1 MNIET
6 RVSKLGAESGKLV
19 GVAIAYGTRSQDLG
33 GFVEIIEPGAFSK
46 HLVTNPDV
54 RCLYE
59 HDKKDLLGRT
69 TSGTLRLSDSQ
80 QELAVEIDPPA
91 TRAGAD
97 CVELVKRGDLSAMS
111 FGFSVV
117 KDAWDMRAKPPV
129 RRVIE
134 AKLHEVTI
142 TASPAYLTS
151 SIALRCAA
159 GALMNATEWRQ
170 YELLAV

>member
-1 MNIET
+1 MSIET

-46 HLVTNPDV
+46 HLATNPDC
-54 RCLYE
+54 RALYE

-69 TSGTLRLSDSQ
+69 TSGTLKLSDSPQ
-80 QELAVEIDPPA
+80 GLAVEIDPPA
-91 TRAGAD
+91 TRAGSD
-97 CVELVKRGDLSAMS
+97 CVELVRRGDLSGMS

-117 KDAWDMRAKPPV
+117 RDHWDMKAKPPV

-134 AKLHEVTI
+134 ARLHEVTI
-142 TASPAYLTS
+142 TSNPAYLTS
-151 SIALRCAA
+151 AIALRCAA
-159 GALMNATEWRQ
+159 GALMNATEKAWCD
-170 YELLAV
+170 YVAI

>member
-1 MNIET
+1 MCIVT
-6 RVSKLGAESGKLV
+6 RVSILGAESGKLV

-46 HLVTNPDV
+46 HLATNPDV
-54 RCLYE
+54 RALYE

-69 TSGTLRLSDSQ
+69 ASGTLKMSDSQ

-97 CVELVKRGDLSAMS
+97 CVELVKRGDLSGMS

-117 KDAWDMRAKPPV
+117 RDHWDMKAKPPV
-129 RRVIE
+129 RRTVPG
-134 AKLHEVTI
+134 VSSC
-142 TASPAYLTS
+142 ASCSFISRSCGSAPAGPFRS
-151 SIALRCAA
+151 SRGSARS
-159 GALMNATEWRQ
+159 GG
-170 YELLAV
+170 

>member
-1 MNIET
+1 MSIET
-6 RVSKLGAESGKLV
+6 RVSKLGTESGKLV
-19 GVAIAYGTRSQDLG
+19 GVAVAYGTRSQDLG

-97 CVELVKRGDLSAMS
+97 CVELVKRGDLSGMS

-117 KDAWDMRAKPPV
+117 KDHWDMKAKPPV
-129 RRVIE
+129 RSVIE
-134 AKLHEVTI
+134 ARLHEVTI
-142 TASPAYLTS
+142 TSNPAYLTS
-151 SIALRCAA
+151 AIALRCAA
-159 GALMNATEWRQ
+159 GALMNATEKAWCD
-170 YELLAV
+170 YVAI

>member
-1 MNIET
+1 MSIET
-6 RVSKLGAESGKLV
+6 RASKIDEKSGKLV
-19 GVAIAYGTRSQDLG
+19 GVAVAYGTRSQDLG

-46 HLVTNPDV
+46 HLSTSPDV
-54 RCLYE
+54 RALYE

-69 TSGTLRLSDSQ
+69 SSGTMKLSDSPQ
-80 QELAVEIDPPA
+80 GLSVEIDPPA
-91 TRAGAD
+91 TRAGSD
-97 CVELVKRGDLSAMS
+97 CVELVKRGDLSGMS
-111 FGFSVV
+111 FGFSVIR
-117 KDAWDMRAKPPV
+117 DSWDQRAKPPV

-134 AKLHEVTI
+134 ARLHEVTI

-151 SIALRCAA
+151 SIALRSAQ

>member
-69 TSGTLRLSDSQ
+69 ASGTLKISDSPQ
-80 QELAVEIDPPA
+80 GLAVEIDPPA

-97 CVELVKRGDLSAMS
+97 CVELVKRGDLSGMS
-111 FGFSVV
+111 FGFTVV
-117 KDAWDMRAKPPV
+117 RDRWDMKQKPALRTV
-129 RRVIE
+129 LE
-134 AKLHEVTI
+134 ARLHEVTV
-142 TASPAYLTS
+142 TSNPAYLAS
-151 SIALRCAA
+151 AIALRCAA

>member
-6 RVSKLGAESGKLV
+6 RVSKLGTESGKLV
-19 GVAIAYGTRSQDLG
+19 GVAVAYGTRSQDLG

-97 CVELVKRGDLSAMS
+97 CVELVKRGDLSGMS

-117 KDAWDMRAKPPV
+117 KDHWDMKAKPPV
-129 RRVIE
+129 RHVIE
-134 AKLHEVTI
+134 ARLHEVTI
-142 TASPAYLTS
+142 TSNPAYLAS
-151 SIALRCAA
+151 AIALRCAA